1 MPRSAHPIR
10 IERVSGRIS
19 REVIGK
25 ENARDVGGAGRSIA
39 ILIFAPLLLAMAL
52 GQLASLDEFEES
64 LAGYRVFGG
73 ATWAVAVALP
83 AAEILS
89 ALGLLLRRRISP
101 GLARAAAVGGLLVA
115 LFWTVLAVQAF
126 ARGLSLENCGCFGA
140 YLVQEL
146 RWWILLEDAE
156 FLILAGFSAWAVGL
170 TLPRRRRSVTAG
182 EPGLAGARHRVP

>member
-10 IERVSGRIS
+10 IEPGSERIS
-19 REVIGK
+19 RDVIRT
-25 ENARDVGGAGRSIA
+25 EDVGGGRSIA

-52 GQLASLDEFEES
+52 GQLASLTEFEES

-73 ATWAVAVALP
+73 LTWVVAVALP

-89 ALGLLLRRRISP
+89 ASGLLFRRRIAPS
-101 GLARAAAVGGLLVA
+101 LARAAAVGGLIVA
-115 LFWTVLAVQAF
+115 VLWTALAVQAF

-170 TLPRRRRSVTAG
+170 RLRRRRRSVATG
-182 EPGLAGARHRVP
+182 EPSLADVSDRAL

>member
-10 IERVSGRIS
+10 IEPGSERIS
-19 REVIGK
+19 REVISRG
-25 ENARDVGGAGRSIA
+25 DSGGGRSIA

-52 GQLASLDEFEES
+52 GQLASLEEFEES

-73 ATWAVAVALP
+73 GTWAVAVALP
-83 AAEILS
+83 VAQILV

-115 LFWTVLAVQAF
+115 IFWTALAVQAF

-170 TLPRRRRSVTAG
+170 RLRRRRRSVATG
-182 EPGLAGARHRVP
+182 EPSLADAPDRAL